1 MAAYVYIMASKRN
14 GTIYIGVTSDLRKR
28 VYEHKQGVFEGFSKQ
43 HDCKNLVWYEV
54 HDEIIAAI
62 QREKTMKHWVR
73 KWKLELIGK
82 TNPQWNDLYETL
94 SW

>member
-28 VYEHKQGVFEGFSKQ
+28 VYEHKQGIFEGFSKQ
-43 HDCKNLVWYEV
+43 HDCKNLVWYET
-54 HDEIIAAI
+54 HDEIVAAI

-73 KWKLELIGK
+73 KWKLDLIEK